1 MCSGGRGVCSAPVV
15 VGGYKRAELKDKLK
29 EPGTVGTVAIAGAEW
44 VKT

>member
-29 EPGTVGTVAIAGAEW
+29 ERPQKGDCSDCGG
-44 VKT
+44 